1 MKHHFTHL
9 PSYKVVL
16 SPFERLADTNE
27 EGAAVRIAVAGGT
40 GLVGRQT
47 VKALRRSGH
56 DAVVIARSV
65 GMDLTTGDGLADALM
80 GVDAV
85 IDVINTPTVDP
96 GEAREFFAT
105 TTRQLLAAEHSASV
119 KHHVVLSIVGVDQVE
134 GNGHY
139 AGKRAQE
146 RAALDGP
153 VPATIVRATQ
163 FFDFAAMV
171 VGWTQRGQV
180 ATVPPLL
187 VQPVAVAD
195 VAEVL
200 VEVAAGE
207 PQEGIRE
214 LAGPELQDLV
224 DMARRTLA
232 AQRTSLRLI
241 PSWRGRFGIE
251 MAGEVLLPGPGA
263 QIAPTT
269 FETWLAAQAVDGGQE
284 PVGMAVD
291 SDGDSTPLP
300 TLREPAGDAVTTGVD
315 VDAGGLG
322 LLSEGAGCRLAVQ
335 EEEAGGR
342 PLEPT
347 GIYSVAV
354 QVRHLDRSLAF
365 YRDLLGLRL
374 QHQEGQT
381 AQLHGYGETAPSLVL
396 LEVGGHATRLGGG
409 PGLVRVAWRVD
420 KQADLDLAEQLL
432 QREGLTYQRRRQEGL
447 DIVDT
452 RDPDRTHV
460 LLVWLSHDVVADDRF
475 PPRLYGWE

>member
-1 MKHHFTHL
+1 MT
-9 PSYKVVL
+9 
-16 SPFERLADTNE
+16 LADTNE
-27 EGAAVRIAVAGGT
+27 EGAVVRIAVAGGT

-65 GMDLTTGDGLADALM
+65 GVDLTTGDGLADALL

-96 GEAREFFAT
+96 AEAREFFAT
-105 TTRQLLAAEHSASV
+105 TTRQLLAAEHKASV

-171 VGWTQRGQV
+171 VGWTRRGQV

-241 PSWRGRFGIE
+241 PSWRGRFGVE
-251 MAGEVLLPGPGA
+251 LAGEVLLPGPGA

-284 PVGMAVD
+284 PVQMAV
-291 SDGDSTPLP
+291 DGDSTPLP
-300 TLREPAGDAVTTGVD
+300 TLRGPAGDAVTTEVD
-315 VDAGGLG
+315 
-322 LLSEGAGCRLAVQ
+322 AVQ
-335 EEEAGGR
+335 EEGVGGR
-342 PLEPT
+342 PLAPT

-374 QHQEGQT
+374 QHQQGQM
-381 AQLHGYGETAPSLVL
+381 AQLHGYGGTAPSLVL
-396 LEVGGHATRLGGG
+396 LEVGGHAPRLSGGS
-409 PGLVRVAWRVD
+409 GLVRVAWRVD

-432 QREGLTYQRRRQEGL
+432 QREGLTYQRRREEGL

-460 LLVWLSHDVVADDRF
+460 LLVWLSPDAVTDDRL
-475 PPRLYGWE
+475 PPRLHGWE

>member
-1 MKHHFTHL
+1 MT
-9 PSYKVVL
+9 
-16 SPFERLADTNE
+16 LANTNE
-27 EGAAVRIAVAGGT
+27 EGAVVRIAVAGGT

-65 GMDLTTGDGLADALM
+65 GVDLTTGDGLPEALV

-85 IDVINTPTVDP
+85 VDVINTPTVDP
-96 GEAREFFAT
+96 EEAREFFAT
-105 TTRQLLAAEHSASV
+105 TTRQLLAAEHKASV
-119 KHHVVLSIVGVDQVE
+119 KHHLVLSIVGVDQVE

-153 VPATIVRATQ
+153 VPATIARATQ

-171 VGWTQRGQV
+171 VGRTQRGQV

-207 PQEGIRE
+207 PQQGIRE

-241 PSWRGRFGIE
+241 PSWRGPFGVE
-251 MAGEVLLPGPGA
+251 MAGEVLLPGPDA

-284 PVGMAVD
+284 PVQMAV
-291 SDGDSTPLP
+291 DGDSTPLP

-315 VDAGGLG
+315 AG
-322 LLSEGAGCRLAVQ
+322 Q
-335 EEEAGGR
+335 EEGVGGR
-342 PLEPT
+342 PPAPT

-365 YRDLLGLRL
+365 YRDLVGLRL
-374 QHQEGQT
+374 QHQEGQM
-381 AQLHGYGETAPSLVL
+381 AQLHGYGDTAPSLVL
-396 LEVGGHATRLGGG
+396 LEVGGHAPRLGGG
-409 PGLVRVAWRVD
+409 SGLVRVAWRVD

-432 QREGLTYQRRRQEGL
+432 QREGLTYQRRREEGL

-460 LLVWLSHDVVADDRF
+460 LLVWLSHDAVADDRL

>member
-1 MKHHFTHL
+1 MT
-9 PSYKVVL
+9 
-16 SPFERLADTNE
+16 LANTNE
-27 EGAAVRIAVAGGT
+27 EGAVVRIAVAGGT

-65 GMDLTTGDGLADALM
+65 GVDLTTGDGLAAALM

-85 IDVINTPTVDP
+85 VDVINTPTVEP
-96 GEAREFFAT
+96 GEAREFFAA
-105 TTRQLLAAEHSASV
+105 TTRQLLAAEHNASL
-119 KHHVVLSIVGVDQVE
+119 KHHVVLSIVGV
-134 GNGHY
+134 
-139 AGKRAQE
+139 
-146 RAALDGP
+146 ALDGP

-171 VGWTQRGQV
+171 VGWTRRGQV

-232 AQRTSLRLI
+232 AQGTSLRLI
-241 PSWRGRFGIE
+241 PSWRGRFGVE
-251 MAGEVLLPGPGA
+251 LAGEVLLPGPGA

-284 PVGMAVD
+284 PVQVAV
-291 SDGDSTPLP
+291 DGDSTPLP
-300 TLREPAGDAVTTGVD
+300 TLRGPAGDAVTTEVD
-315 VDAGGLG
+315 
-322 LLSEGAGCRLAVQ
+322 AVQ
-335 EEEAGGR
+335 EEGVGGR
-342 PLEPT
+342 PLAPT

-374 QHQEGQT
+374 QHQEGQM
-381 AQLHGYGETAPSLVL
+381 AQLHGYGDTAPSLVL
-396 LEVGGHATRLGGG
+396 LEVGGHAPRLSGGS
-409 PGLVRVAWRVD
+409 GLVRVAWRVD

-432 QREGLTYQRRRQEGL
+432 QREGLTYQRRREEGL
-447 DIVDT
+447 DIIDT

-460 LLVWLSHDVVADDRF
+460 LLVWLSPDGVADDRL
-475 PPRLYGWE
+475 PPRLHGWE